1 MYREQGIAQDD
12 FDLLDLGQFVVAPLV
27 AKAFEKL
34 NQVVEATPNPVIL
47 FPAREGWFLQKIWLF
62 CASKGIFSEEV
73 PTEYFYANRRAAN
86 RSHRI
91 LDDQFLPSIAKANF
105 RGELGQF
112 LESRLGLSGETIRG
126 FLNALGLSPG
136 DWVSLPSD
144 EDLVIYVLKRIK
156 DLANN
161 FELIEDSRRYKNY
174 LHKVINDRN
183 PVFFDV
189 GYSGTVVESIH
200 RLIQQPIQGVFFQM
214 NLSHNLNN
222 DFRLGNIVSA
232 LTEPCYPD
240 SPEALGNLGI
250 LLESVFRA
258 PEKGF
263 LSIDSQGLP
272 VFDNTSEISD
282 VDLNNLQ
289 IIIEGVKSG
298 LTSIF
303 TQSSMDDGL
312 TTKLCN
318 LVLLAG
324 STGAFTANRELIH
337 ALSLEDNYSGN
348 TKVSAASL

>member
-1 MYREQGIAQDD
+1 MSRERRIANAD
-12 FDLLDLGQFVVAPLV
+12 FDLHDLGEFVVAPLV

-34 NQVVEATPNPVIL
+34 NQVVEGTPNPVIL
-47 FPAREGWFLQKIWLF
+47 FPAREGWFLQKIWNF

-91 LDDQFLPSIAKANF
+91 LDDQFLPSIAKASF
-105 RGELGQF
+105 DGELGQF
-112 LESRLGLSGETIRG
+112 IESRLGLSGENIRV
-126 FLNALGLSPG
+126 FLGSLGLTPG
-136 DWVSLPSD
+136 ERVSLPSD
-144 EDLVIYVLKRIK
+144 QDLVVHILKRIK

-161 FELIEDSRRYKNY
+161 FELIEDSRRYKKY
-174 LHKVINDRN
+174 IQDVINDRT

-200 RLIQQPIQGVFFQM
+200 HLIQKPIQGVFFQM

-222 DFRLGNIVSA
+222 DFRLKNIVSA

-240 SPEALGNLGI
+240 APEALGNLGI

-263 LSIDSQGLP
+263 LAIDSEGLP
-272 VFDNTSEISD
+272 VFDSTLEISD
-282 VDLNNLQ
+282 RDLKNLEN
-289 IIIEGVKSG
+289 IIEGVQNGLTGIFAQSSIDSG
-298 LTSIF
+298 LI
-303 TQSSMDDGL
+303 
-312 TTKLCN
+312 TKLCN

-324 STGAFTANRELIH
+324 STGAFTGHRELIQT
-337 ALSLEDNYSGN
+337 LSIEDNYSGN
-348 TKVSAASL
+348 TKVSASSL